1 MKMLRWAVHTPISLV
16 FGLGLGLLGAWLL
29 PTVVPTIA
37 APAQIAP
44 EQKPLTKPE
53 AKSDAAASAAP
64 SSGSKPATVKVEKGL
79 FKTEVGLTGVFE
91 AERLTEVSLRPK
103 AWALPIVVERAV
115 ELGTPVKK
123 GDILVEFDRD
133 KIDKAIQD
141 TEVEN
146 TLGDLALKQAEEEL
160 PMIEKALPV
169 DLTAAER
176 ARTHADEDL
185 KKFLEIDRPQI
196 ERNAQFSVKRSVEFL
211 EYSKEELR
219 QLEKMYR
226 SKDLTEETEE
236 IILRR
241 QRFEVEVGEFFLK
254 EAELHRN
261 QTLKVEL
268 PRQEQRVRENA
279 LKLAI
284 ELDKARA
291 LLPLNL
297 NQKRLTLAKLR
308 HDQVK
313 STEKLAD
320 LRRDRDEMTVHAPAD
335 GLVYYGRPERGQWS
349 AAAIAPKLHKGGVIA
364 PDEVFITIVAP
375 RPVGVRAIVDEKDLH
390 ILSQPRELKGIVTPA
405 FDPEQRLPARLTA
418 VLHVAREAG
427 KFDALIAVDIGEDKA
442 AITPGMACTVKF
454 VPYRKEDALT
464 IPSTAVFTD
473 DSAEI
478 ITNYVYRAKPEQ
490 DGKFPKQWVKTGKTS
505 GGKTEILE
513 GLSQGDEILA
523 SKP

>member
-91 AERLTEVSLRPK
+91 AERLTEVSIRPK

-146 TLGDLALKQAEEEL
+146 TLGDLGLKQAEEEL

-196 ERNAQFSVKRSVEFL
+196 ERNAQFSVKQSVESL

-320 LRRDRDEMTVHAPAD
+320 LRRDRDEMT
-335 GLVYYGRPERGQWS
+335 WS
-349 AAAIAPKLHKGGVIA
+349 
-364 PDEVFITIVAP
+364 
-375 RPVGVRAIVDEKDLH
+375 
-390 ILSQPRELKGIVTPA
+390 
-405 FDPEQRLPARLTA
+405 
-418 VLHVAREAG
+418 
-427 KFDALIAVDIGEDKA
+427 
-442 AITPGMACTVKF
+442 
-454 VPYRKEDALT
+454 
-464 IPSTAVFTD
+464 
-473 DSAEI
+473 
-478 ITNYVYRAKPEQ
+478 
-490 DGKFPKQWVKTGKTS
+490 
-505 GGKTEILE
+505 
-513 GLSQGDEILA
+513 
-523 SKP
+523 

>member
-1 MKMLRWAVHTPISLV
+1 MKKLGSVIHSPIGLV
-16 FGLGLGLLGAWLL
+16 FGLGLGFVGAWLL
-29 PTVVPTIA
+29 PSVVPTLA

-44 EQKPLTKPE
+44 GQEPVAKPA
-53 AKSDAAASAAP
+53 AKTDAPASASP
-64 SSGSKPATVKVEKGL
+64 SSSSKPATVKVEKGL
-79 FKTEVGLTGVFE
+79 FKIEVALTGVFE
-91 AERLTEVSLRPK
+91 AERLTEVSTRPK
-103 AWALPIVVERAV
+103 AWALPLVVERAV

-146 TLGDLALKQAEEEL
+146 TLGDLALRQAEEEL
-160 PMIEKALPV
+160 PIIEKALPV

-176 ARTHADEDL
+176 AKTHADEDL
-185 KKFLEIDRPQI
+185 KKFLDIDRPQI
-196 ERNAQFSVKRSVEFL
+196 ERNAQFSVKRSVEYL

-241 QRFEVEVGEFFLK
+241 QRFEVEMGEFFLK
-254 EAELHRN
+254 EAELYRN
-261 QTLKVEL
+261 QALKIEL
-268 PRQEQRVRENA
+268 PRQEQRVRESA
-279 LKLAI
+279 LKLSI
-284 ELDKARA
+284 ELEKARA

-297 NQKRLTLAKLR
+297 NQKRLTLAKLK

-313 STEKLAD
+313 SGEKLAD

-375 RPVGVRAIVDEKDLH
+375 RPIAIRATVDEKDLH
-390 ILSQPRELKGIVTPA
+390 ALSQPRELKGIATPTS
-405 FDPEQRLPARLTA
+405 DPGQRLPARLTG
-418 VLHVAREAG
+418 VLSVPREAG
-427 KFDALIAVDIGEDKA
+427 KFEAVIAVDIGEDKA
-442 AITPGMACTVKF
+442 AIKPGMACTVRF
-454 VPYRKEDALT
+454 VPYRKEDAITVL
-464 IPSTAVFTD
+464 STAVFED
-473 DSAEI
+473 DSADI
-478 ITNYVYRAKPEQ
+478 ITNYVYLAKPDK
-490 DGKFPKQWVKTGKTS
+490 DGKFPKQWIKIGKTS
-505 GGKTEILE
+505 GGKTEVLE
-513 GLSQGDEILA
+513 GLSQGNEILA
-523 SKP
+523 AKP